1 MTWCP
6 IALVTLVALCTCQ
19 SPMQPVVADDQ
30 GKEGSEH
37 RHQREQGDLPA
48 GHPQEVRV
56 WVGHRT
62 NGFNGCVSLE
72 PHPPALLSLSHSFHC
87 RHSQPGLQEPTGV
100 CRELRAFVNLGEKS
114 SMSSAVP
121 VPLSPVETTD
131 DFHSYWGCC

>member
-30 GKEGSEH
+30 GKQGSEH

-62 NGFNGCVSLE
+62 NGINDCVSLE
-72 PHPPALLSLSHSFHC
+72 PRPPALRSLSAFSTWAPGTH
-87 RHSQPGLQEPTGV
+87 RGLQRAQSI
-100 CRELRAFVNLGEKS
+100 CELGGEKQYVIS
-114 SMSSAVP
+114 STCAFIAGGS
-121 VPLSPVETTD
+121 
-131 DFHSYWGCC
+131 HR